1 MMCLINDLTMSLK
14 IYDDHAALF
23 QDLRSLIDALRT
35 CLKTCRVADDDG
47 GGVPHMVADDLLFNG
62 PDDEPRSRVMRP
74 DV

>member
-1 MMCLINDLTMSLK
+1 MMCLIDDLIMSLK
-14 IYDDHAALF
+14 IYDDLAALF
-23 QDLRSLIDALRT
+23 QDLRSLIDAPRT

-47 GGVPHMVADDLLFNG
+47 GGVPRLVVDDLLFNG

>member
-1 MMCLINDLTMSLK
+1 MMRLIDDLIMSLK
-14 IYDDHAALF
+14 IYDDLAALF
-23 QDLRSLIDALRT
+23 QDLRNLNDALRT

-47 GGVPHMVADDLLFNG
+47 GGVPQLVADDMLVNG